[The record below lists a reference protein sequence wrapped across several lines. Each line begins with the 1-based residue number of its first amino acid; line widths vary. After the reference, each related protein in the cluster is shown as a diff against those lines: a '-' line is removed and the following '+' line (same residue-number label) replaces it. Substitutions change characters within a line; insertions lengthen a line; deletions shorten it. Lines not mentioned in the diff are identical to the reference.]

1 MFLYQLTESGRGG
14 DGRAGVCSTMILTFF
29 DKMGPPRL
37 PFQPFCPRLVLK
49 LAKNLNISKIFSAK
63 IGYAQQ

>member
-14 DGRAGVCSTMILTFF
+14 DGRAGVCSTMVFTFLT
-29 DKMGPPRL
+29 MGPPRP

-49 LAKNLNISKIFSAK
+49 LAINLNISKIFFAK
-63 IGYAQQ
+63 IGYAHQ